1 MVTYYV
7 KLNEIYT
14 ITATDECRVYNA
26 SGVQV
31 ATCPANESINV
42 KAATAKLKLSDDN
55 AAIKKAVS
63 ESGGGT
69 SEECEQHI
77 ANADI
82 HTTTAE
88 KLNCSTHI
96 ANSDI
101 HVTSAEKTKIA
112 NAAQLNSI
120 NKFTTFTSFTGN
132 VEVGG
137 LLAVQ
142 NKAPLLRAGVDVLP
156 LGTKTALGA
165 DAYGLHV
172 SASGGLQLFGTH
184 FMIGDPFSDTALKIV
199 NPELAVYSSDTAA
212 IGFDYA
218 NNVIFRSMPND
229 GTEGTYEIQCWQWED
244 ESHTSKKEA
253 GVKLLKASQVSE
265 LEDYSVLNKAEL
277 DARYMSSDGGTINGD
292 LVFDV
297 GSKVTFTAD
306 CKGVTFSCPT
316 TLAINTKKPTHTA
329 WNNNDIL
336 NKEECDGLYARLNSA
351 NNFRAINQFHMPL
364 YANSDFYASGQSQFN
379 GTTTFNGEVF
389 FDHITD
395 GYQNLDFCET
405 IELGFVSHATC
416 EARYVFKAD
425 SGYVQIKKPNCKAFE
440 DQSVLNKSENDTLY
454 APKTYD
460 TKNGILITDSNG
472 NVAVSTVISVAE
484 LNTLNNNLTNI
495 STKLADLE
503 ARLAALEA

>member
-77 ANADI
+77 ANSDI
-82 HTTTAE
+82 HTTAVE
-88 KLNCSTHI
+88 KANCANHI
-96 ANSDI
+96 ANSEV
-101 HVTSAEKTKIA
+101 HVTSAEKTQIA
-112 NAAQLNSI
+112 NSAQVDKI
-120 NKFTTFTSFTGN
+120 NTFTSSNYFNPNQFFKGN
-132 VEVGG
+132 LIVDGKIILNNVIQVKDGIHV
-137 LLAVQ
+137 LNLA
-142 NKAPLLRAGVDVLP
+142 R
-156 LGTKTALGA
+156 TTALGA
-165 DAYGLHV
+165 AAYGLSV

-218 NNVIFRSMPND
+218 NKVIFRSMPND

-265 LEDYSVLNKAEL
+265 LEDYSVLNK
-277 DARYMSSDGGTINGD
+277 
-292 LVFDV
+292 
-297 GSKVTFTAD
+297 
-306 CKGVTFSCPT
+306 
-316 TLAINTKKPTHTA
+316 
-329 WNNNDIL
+329 
-336 NKEECDGLYARLNSA
+336 
-351 NNFRAINQFHMPL
+351 
-364 YANSDFYASGQSQFN
+364 
-379 GTTTFNGEVF
+379 
-389 FDHITD
+389 
-395 GYQNLDFCET
+395 
-405 IELGFVSHATC
+405 
-416 EARYVFKAD
+416 
-425 SGYVQIKKPNCKAFE
+425 
-440 DQSVLNKSENDTLY
+440 SENDTLY

-460 TKNGILITDSNG
+460 TANAILITDGNG
-472 NVAVSTVISVAE
+472 NVTASTVISVSE
-484 LNTLNNNLTNI
+484 LNTLNNNVTNLA
-495 STKLADLE
+495 TKLADLE
-503 ARLAALEA
+503 SRLAALES

>member
-14 ITATDECRVYNA
+14 ITATAECKVYNA

-31 ATCPANESINV
+31 ATCPANESLNV
-42 KAATAKLKLSDDN
+42 KAATNKLKLSDDN

-82 HTTTAE
+82 HTTSAE

-101 HVTSAEKTKIA
+101 HVTAAEKTKIA

-120 NKFTTFTSFTGN
+120 NKFNTFTSFTGN
-132 VEVGG
+132 VEVNGG
-137 LLAVQ
+137 LAVQ
-142 NKAPLLRAGVDVLP
+142 NKAPLLRVGVDVLP

-218 NNVIFRSMPND
+218 NKVIFRSMPND

-277 DARYMSSDGGTINGD
+277 DANYSALSLTTTVNNHTGDSTIH
-292 LVFDV
+292 
-297 GSKVTFTAD
+297 VTSAE
-306 CKGVTFSCPT
+306 K
-316 TLAINTKKPTHTA
+316 TKIA
-329 WNNNDIL
+329 N
-336 NKEECDGLYARLNSA
+336 AAQLNSA
-351 NNFRAINQFHMPL
+351 NNFRATNQFHMPL
-364 YANSDFYASGQSQFN
+364 YANSDFYVSGQAQFN

-389 FDHITD
+389 FNHVVD
-395 GYQNLDFCET
+395 GYQNLDFAET

-425 SGYVQIKKPNCKAFE
+425 SGYVQIKKPNCKTFE

-503 ARLAALEA
+503 ARLAALE